1 MTLKK
6 PKFGAL
12 PTINMPQKSIT
23 ARPVIPRKPRSI
35 VKDYSQ
41 DAEKKRAIYKD
52 FGELC
57 KRVQSLKTLNGYTV
71 NIVEDRIEIRNYKE
85 SLLLPELEVVIDDSL
100 GFTLK
105 VYGFYLPDDHELY
118 SKYFRSVTNTSVA
131 NLVKETEPPL
141 VCHGV
146 NATIS
151 AHVVHHTIPKS
162 VDHLTVEDNVNSFPH
177 EEYW

>member
-1 MTLKK
+1 
-6 PKFGAL
+6 
-12 PTINMPQKSIT
+12 MPQKSIT

-35 VKDYSQ
+35 VKDYIRE
-41 DAEKKRAIYKD
+41 AEKKRAIYKD

-57 KRVQSLKTLNGYTV
+57 KRVQSLKTLSGYTV
-71 NIVEDRIEIRNYKE
+71 NILEDRIEIKHYKE
-85 SLLLPELEVVIDDSL
+85 SLLLPELEVIIDDSL
-100 GFTLK
+100 GFALK

-118 SKYFRSVTNTSVA
+118 LKYFRSVTNISVA
-131 NLVKETEPPL
+131 NLVKEIESHV

-151 AHVVHHTIPKS
+151 AHVVHHVIPKS

-177 EEYW
+177 EEYR